1 MSIFIICWGLYIQ
14 ILKRWYAGAAVEFET
29 NKGRV
34 MSFHPHLRTGLKD
47 QVVTFK
53 AATGKEIIMLKIK

>member
-1 MSIFIICWGLYIQ
+1 M
-14 ILKRWYAGAAVEFET
+14 KRWYAGAAVEFET